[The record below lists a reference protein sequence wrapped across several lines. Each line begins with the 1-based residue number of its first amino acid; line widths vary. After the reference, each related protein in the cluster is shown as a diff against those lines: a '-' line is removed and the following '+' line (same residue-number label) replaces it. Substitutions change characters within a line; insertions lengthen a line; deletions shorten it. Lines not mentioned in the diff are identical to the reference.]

1 MPTSTLP
8 YSLVELFQKEKLFS
22 SPGATFTM
30 FTREDRLEMA
40 ARDDFALAKN
50 FIAQLQ
56 GLLEQEKAQ
65 FQRLLEQ
72 EKANAR
78 TKWKKDKKRKAEAQ
92 PQNERNVTML
102 KKCWEGLEVK
112 FTPKENKARLIV
124 TKLEN
129 IQKIVKKLPARLLA
143 EIEPS
148 FLSLSTEA
156 VMVRNDILECVKL
169 DCDDTARRLTVLASY
184 K

>member
-1 MPTSTLP
+1 
-8 YSLVELFQKEKLFS
+8 
-22 SPGATFTM
+22 M

-78 TKWKKDKKRKAEAQ
+78 TKWKKDKKRKAEAQPETDMPKKDKKRKAEAQ